1 MEQSVALDRIR
12 WWSSVGSPTIERVL
26 AQQGRTMSWLAR
38 KTGVSVSY
46 AWLMLR
52 GKRPLTDE
60 FRARSAEALGVPE
73 DILFPVAPAERA
85 S

>member
-1 MEQSVALDRIR
+1 
-12 WWSSVGSPTIERVL
+12 
-26 AQQGRTMSWLAR
+26 MSWLAR